1 MKAFDF
7 EVNKNIGIMAK
18 EVIIEAD
25 AKEVADK
32 IILAARDA
40 SNEADL
46 EFNTEHILKNVLD
59 RLGIANYASYEFRT
73 GKGTLVEGRIDALY
87 GRVVIEYERPGT
99 FEHPA
104 GFNHAKEQVIGY
116 IEQLAPSVEAYQ
128 KYFGVVLDGTEIGFV
143 RFRRTW
149 QSEGPY
155 PVNEQT
161 ILTFLEALRG
171 LRRKALRV
179 ESLNKDLGAGSPIA
193 KTLVRVLYETLN
205 RNKERNKR
213 VEVLFD
219 DWKRV
224 FGQVCGYSPEKIKGL
239 EKAYGLSHD
248 GIDYEG
254 LLFAVHTYYAL
265 VMKLLAAEVAV
276 SSGGSYLQSYLKK
289 FEEAYY
295 QGHEELKNILR
306 DVEEGD
312 IFSSAIGIKNFLEG
326 DYFGWYLDVWDEQI
340 GEAVSKLA
348 KTLSEYEPA
357 TLEHEPEEAKDL
369 LKRLYQYLVPKK
381 IRHDLGEYYTPD
393 WLAELVISE
402 VGYDGNMKKR
412 FLDPAC
418 GSGTFLVLAIKRARQ
433 YASDHF
439 IGETETL
446 EGILKNIVGFDL
458 NPLAVLAARTN
469 YLIALGKL
477 IKYKREEIEIPVY
490 FADSILVERKQ
501 TLYGSYAY
509 SLRTEAG
516 EFQIPIGVAKKG
528 LLPKVLAVVEDCVK
542 SGFSGDEFEER
553 VKKEVLRSSAKLNKK
568 EIYIL
573 DELFYKLAELEEEGK
588 NRIWT
593 RILKNSFAP
602 LLQDKFDFVAGN
614 PPWVNWES
622 LPENYR
628 NGTKEM
634 WKDYKLFT
642 LSGMEAR
649 LGGGKKD
656 ISILFAYRC
665 MDRYLKDGGNFAFL
679 ITQSV
684 FKTKGAGEG
693 FRRFK
698 IRERKKGKIKETP
711 VRVVKVHDLVEI
723 NPFEGA
729 NNRTTAIF
737 VKKKGETKYP
747 VRYVLWRRKKKER
760 IDQKDSLEEV
770 SRKSSRIELLAF
782 PSDEKN
788 KLSPWLTLPEKAF
801 NAVNKIKGKGSYH
814 GYEGINSGG
823 ANAVYWLNILGVAS
837 RRKEKIDISAYLR
850 NILGI
855 KAEEIEIKEI
865 VVENITKGMKKGVK
879 KIKPPVAIEDFFV
892 FPLIKTRH
900 LSKWKLKGYVYT
912 MQMQD
917 PKKRIGYDERWV
929 KVNFPKTYEYLK
941 SFEDVIRRRSSRVVR
956 QLMEKGPFYS
966 MYAVSKYTFSPYKV
980 TWNQMG
986 SKLSACVISSVN
998 DEFLGEKMVLPEHVL
1013 AFVSTENENEAH
1025 FVCAVLNSSVV
1036 DLAIRSIAGGT
1047 KSFGTPK
1054 IIENTIG
1061 IPKFDANNEVYR
1073 KLAELSKGAHEF
1085 ALKGEEDE
1093 LREVEEAIDREVTRL
1108 FGLGEEEVEEVKEAL
1123 RVVYGKGEVVEVE
1136 EEIKEKATEVKR
1148 EEGPKGRA
1156 LEGIVRK
1163 FKERE

>member
-1 MKAFDF
+1 
-7 EVNKNIGIMAK
+7 MAK

-171 LRRKALRV
+171 LRRKALKV
-179 ESLNKDLGAGSPIA
+179 ESLNKDLGAGSSIA
-193 KTLVRVLYETLN
+193 KIVVKVLYETLN
-205 RNKERNKR
+205 RNKGRNKR

-276 SSGGSYLQSYLKK
+276 SSGDSYLQSYLKK
-289 FEEAYY
+289 FEEAYHL
-295 QGHEELKNILR
+295 GHEELKNMLR
-306 DVEEGD
+306 VVEEGD

-357 TLEHEPEEAKDL
+357 TLEHDPEEVKDL

-402 VGYDGNMKKR
+402 VGYDGNVDKR

-418 GSGTFLVLAIKRARQ
+418 GSGTFLVLAMKRARQ

-509 SLRTEAG
+509 SLKTEAG

-528 LLPKVLAVVEDCVK
+528 LLPKMLAVVEDCVK
-542 SGFSGDEFEER
+542 SGFSEGEFEER
-553 VKKEVLRSSAKLNKK
+553 VKKEVLRAGAKLNKN

-573 DELFYKLAELEEEGK
+573 DGLFHKLAELEAEGK

-602 LLQDKFDFVAGN
+602 LLQDKFDFVVGN

-628 NGTKEM
+628 NETQGM
-634 WKDYKLFT
+634 WKDYKLF
-642 LSGMEAR
+642 LPKGYQAK
-649 LGGGKKD
+649 LGGAKDD
-656 ISILFAYRC
+656 ISILFSYRC
-665 MDRYLKDGGNFAFL
+665 LDRYLKDRGNFAFL
-679 ITQSV
+679 ITQAV

-698 IRERKKGKIKETP
+698 IKDVP
-711 VRVVKVHDLVEI
+711 VEVVKVHDLVEI
-723 NPFEGA
+723 KPFEGA
-729 NNRTTAIF
+729 NNRTAAIF
-737 VKKKGETKYP
+737 IKKPFFKKETFTKEKLERETKYP

-760 IDQKDSLEEV
+760 IDQKDSLEEA
-770 SRKSSRIELLAF
+770 SRKSSRIELLAL

-814 GYEGINSGG
+814 GYEGITVSP
-823 ANAVYWLNILGVAS
+823 
-837 RRKEKIDISAYLR
+837 
-850 NILGI
+850 
-855 KAEEIEIKEI
+855 KA
-865 VVENITKGMKKGVK
+865 
-879 KIKPPVAIEDFFV
+879 
-892 FPLIKTRH
+892 H
-900 LSKWKLKGYVYT
+900 
-912 MQMQD
+912 
-917 PKKRIGYDERWV
+917 
-929 KVNFPKTYEYLK
+929 
-941 SFEDVIRRRSSRVVR
+941 
-956 QLMEKGPFYS
+956 
-966 MYAVSKYTFSPYKV
+966 TFSY
-980 TWNQMG
+980 
-986 SKLSACVISSVN
+986 A
-998 DEFLGEKMVLPEHVL
+998 
-1013 AFVSTENENEAH
+1013 
-1025 FVCAVLNSSVV
+1025 
-1036 DLAIRSIAGGT
+1036 
-1047 KSFGTPK
+1047 
-1054 IIENTIG
+1054 
-1061 IPKFDANNEVYR
+1061 
-1073 KLAELSKGAHEF
+1073 
-1085 ALKGEEDE
+1085 
-1093 LREVEEAIDREVTRL
+1093 
-1108 FGLGEEEVEEVKEAL
+1108 
-1123 RVVYGKGEVVEVE
+1123 
-1136 EEIKEKATEVKR
+1136 
-1148 EEGPKGRA
+1148 
-1156 LEGIVRK
+1156 
-1163 FKERE
+1163 

>member
-1 MKAFDF
+1 
-7 EVNKNIGIMAK
+7 MAK

-46 EFNTEHILKNVLD
+46 EVNTEHILKNVLD
-59 RLGIANYASYEFRT
+59 RLSIANYVSYEFRT
-73 GKGTLVEGRIDALY
+73 GKGTLVEGEGKVDALY

-104 GFNHAKEQVIGY
+104 GFNHAKGQVIGY
-116 IEQLAPSVEAYQ
+116 IEQLALSVEDRQ
-128 KYFGVVLDGTEIGFV
+128 EYFGVVLDGYQIGFV
-143 RFRRTW
+143 RFRKTW
-149 QSEGPY
+149 VSDGPY
-155 PVNEQT
+155 PVNEHT

-179 ESLNKDLGAGSPIA
+179 ESLNKDLGAGSPVA
-193 KTLVRVLYETLN
+193 ETFVKVLYETLN
-205 RNKERNKR
+205 RNKGRNKR
-213 VEVLFD
+213 VGVLFD

-239 EKAYGLSHD
+239 EKAYGLSED
-248 GIDYEG
+248 EIDYEG

-276 SSGGSYLQSYLKK
+276 SSGDSYLQSYLKK

-295 QGHEELKNILR
+295 QGHEELKNMLR
-306 DVEEGD
+306 VVEEGD

-348 KTLSEYEPA
+348 NTLSKFEPA
-357 TLEHEPEEAKDL
+357 TLEHEPEEVNDL

-439 IGETETL
+439 IDETETL
-446 EGILKNIVGFDL
+446 EGILKNVVGFDL

-509 SLRTEAG
+509 SLKTEAG
-516 EFQIPIGVAKKG
+516 EFQIPIGVARKG
-528 LLPKVLAVVEDCVK
+528 LLPKVLVVVEDCVK
-542 SGFSGDEFEER
+542 SGFSEDEFEER
-553 VKKEVLRSSAKLNKK
+553 VKKEFLRSSAKLNKK
-568 EIYIL
+568 EIYVL

-602 LLQDKFDFVAGN
+602 LLQDKFDFVVGN

-628 NGTKEM
+628 NETQGL

-665 MDRYLKDGGNFAFL
+665 LDRYLKDGGNFAFL
-679 ITQSV
+679 ITQAV

-698 IRERKKGKIKETP
+698 IKEEPIK
-711 VRVVKVHDLVEI
+711 VVKVHDLVEI

-729 NNRTTAIF
+729 SNRTAAIF
-737 VKKKGETKYP
+737 IKKKGETTYPIKYE
-747 VRYVLWRRKKKER
+747 LWKKKER
-760 IDQKDSLEEV
+760 IDQKDSLEEAL
-770 SRKSSRIELLAF
+770 RKSSRIELDAY

-801 NAVNKIKGKGSYH
+801 DAVNKVKGKGYYH
-814 GYEGINSGG
+814 AYEGINSGG

-837 RRKEKIDISAYLR
+837 RRKEKIDIPAHVR
-850 NILGI
+850 NIFGI
-855 KAEEIEIKEI
+855 EMGAAIEIKEI

-900 LSKWKLKGYVYT
+900 LSKWKLNGYVYT
-912 MQMQD
+912 LQMQD

-929 KVNFPKTYEYLK
+929 KVNFSKTYRYLK
-941 SFEDVIRRRSSRVVR
+941 GFEEILIERAAYKKY
-956 QLMEKGPFYS
+956 LGKAPFYS
-966 MYAVSKYTFSPYKV
+966 MYDLGKYTFSPYKV
-980 TWNQMG
+980 VWNRMG
-986 SKLSACVISSVN
+986 SKLNACVISSVN
-998 DEFLGEKMVLPEHVL
+998 DEFLGEKKILPENVL
-1013 AFVSTENENEAH
+1013 AFIPIDNENEAH
-1025 FVCAVLNSSVV
+1025 FICAVLNSSVV

-1054 IIENTIG
+1054 IIEETIR
-1061 IPKFDANNEVYR
+1061 IPNFDANNENHR
-1073 KLAELSKGAHEF
+1073 KLAELSRKAHEL
-1085 ALKGEEDE
+1085 AAQEDE
-1093 LREVEEAIDREVTRL
+1093 DKLRKVEAEIDRKVANL
-1108 FGLGEEEVEEVKEAL
+1108 FGLNEEEVGEVKEAL
-1123 RVVYGKGEVVEVE
+1123 SVVYGEGEVVEVGKE
-1136 EEIKEKATEVKR
+1136 EVGEKEAAEVKR
-1148 EEGPKGRA
+1148 EKAQRGRA
-1156 LEGIVRK
+1156 LEGLVK
-1163 FKERE
+1163 GFKGSNRYTIIKNHEKDNL

>member
-1 MKAFDF
+1 
-7 EVNKNIGIMAK
+7 MAEK
-18 EVIIEAD
+18 VIIEAD

-32 IILAARDA
+32 IVLAARA
-40 SNEADL
+40 ANNEEDL
-46 EFNTEHILKNVLD
+46 RINTEHIIKNVLD
-59 RLGIANYASYEFRT
+59 RLGIANYVHYEFRT

-87 GRVVIEYERPGT
+87 GQVVIEYEKPGT
-99 FEHPA
+99 FEQPA
-104 GFNHAKEQVIGY
+104 GFKHAKEQVIGY
-116 IEQLAPSVEAYQ
+116 IEQLTPSVEDYQ
-128 KYFGVVLDGTEIGFV
+128 KYFGVVLDGCQIGFV
-143 RFRRTW
+143 RFRKSW
-149 QSEGPY
+149 VSEGPY
-155 PVNEQT
+155 PVNGHT

-193 KTLVRVLYETLN
+193 KTIVNVFYEALN
-205 RNKERNKR
+205 RNKGHNNK

-224 FGQVCGYSPEKIKGL
+224 FGQVCGYSPDKIKGL
-239 EKAYGLSHD
+239 EKAYGLSAD
-248 GIDYEG
+248 EMDYER

-295 QGHEELKNILR
+295 QGQEELKNTLR
-306 DVEEGD
+306 DVEDGD

-326 DYFGWYLDVWDEQI
+326 DYFGWYLDVWNEQI

-357 TLEHEPEEAKDL
+357 TLEHEPEEVKDL
-369 LKRLYQYLVPKK
+369 LKRLYQYLVPKR

-402 VGYDGNMKKR
+402 VGYDGNVNKR

-433 YASDHF
+433 YALDHF
-439 IGETETL
+439 SDKTETL

-477 IKYKREEIEIPVY
+477 IKYKSGEIEIPVY
-490 FADSILVERKQ
+490 FADSILVERKP
-501 TLYGSYAY
+501 TVFGSYAY
-509 SLRTEAG
+509 SLKTEAG
-516 EFQIPIGVAKKG
+516 EFQIPIGVVKKG
-528 LLPKVLAVVEDCVK
+528 LLSKVLAVVDDCVK
-542 SGFSGDEFEER
+542 TPGFSEDEFEER
-553 VKKEVLRSSAKLNKK
+553 VKKEVSRFGAKLNEN
-568 EIYIL
+568 EIYVL
-573 DELFYKLAELEEEGK
+573 NGLFRKLAELEEEGK

-602 LLQDKFDFVAGN
+602 LLQDKFDFVVGN
-614 PPWVNWES
+614 PPWVNWEN

-628 NGTKEM
+628 DGTKEM

-642 LSGMEAR
+642 LSGMAAR

-656 ISILFAYRC
+656 ISILFSYRC
-665 MDRYLKDGGNFAFL
+665 LDRYLKDGGNFGFL
-679 ITQSV
+679 ITQTV

-698 IRERKKGKIKETP
+698 IRVQKEGKIKEKTLK
-711 VRVVKVHDLVEI
+711 VLKVHDLVEI

-729 NNRTTAIF
+729 SNRTSAFF

-747 VRYVLWRRKKKER
+747 VRYVLWRRKKNER
-760 IDQKDSLEEV
+760 IDLKNSLEEV
-770 SRKSSRIELLAF
+770 SKKTSRIELLAY

-788 KLSPWLTLPEKAF
+788 KLSPWLTLPGKAF
-801 NAVNKIKGKGSYH
+801 DAVNKIKGKGYYR

-837 RRKEKIDISAYLR
+837 KRREEIEIPAHVR

-855 KAEEIEIKEI
+855 EMDEEIEIKEI

-900 LSKWKLKGYVYT
+900 LSKWKLNGYIYT
-912 MQMQD
+912 LQMQD

-929 KVNFPKTYEYLK
+929 KVNFPKTYGYLK
-941 SFEDVIRRRSSRVVR
+941 GFEEILKDRAAYKKY
-956 QLMEKGPFYS
+956 LGKAPFYS
-966 MYAVSKYTFSPYKV
+966 MYNLGRYTFSPYKV
-980 TWNQMG
+980 VWNRIG
-986 SKLSACVISSVN
+986 SKITACVISLVK
-998 DEFLGEKMVLPEHVL
+998 DKILGERIILPSENTT
-1013 AFVSTENENEAH
+1013 FVPTESENEAH
-1025 FVCAVLNSSVV
+1025 FICSILNSSIV
-1036 DLAIRSIAGGT
+1036 DLMICGISGGSGFT
-1047 KSFGTPK
+1047 SFGTPK
-1054 IIENTIG
+1054 IIENTIR
-1061 IPKFDANNEVYR
+1061 IPKFEVHNAIHS
-1073 KLAELSKGAHEF
+1073 KLAELSKKAHEI
-1085 ALKGEEDE
+1085 ASKEEEEE
-1093 LREVEEAIDREVTRL
+1093 LREVEEEIDRQVARL
-1108 FGLGEEEVEEVKEAL
+1108 FGLSEEEMGDVNDAL
-1123 RVVYGKGEVVEVE
+1123 RVVYGKGEVVVAE
-1136 EEIKEKATEVKR
+1136 EEV
-1148 EEGPKGRA
+1148 GKGRTG
-1156 LEGIVRK
+1156 EKHNQR
-1163 FKERE
+1163 

>member
-1 MKAFDF
+1 
-7 EVNKNIGIMAK
+7 MAK

-32 IILAARDA
+32 IISAARDA
-40 SNEADL
+40 SNEEDL
-46 EFNTEHILKNVLD
+46 RINTEHILKNVLD

-73 GKGTLVEGRIDALY
+73 GKGTLVEGGGKIDALY
-87 GRVVIEYERPGT
+87 GRVVIEYEKPGT

-104 GFNHAKEQVIGY
+104 GFKHAKEQVIGY
-116 IEQLAPSVEAYQ
+116 IEQLSPSVEAYQ
-128 KYFGVVLDGTEIGFV
+128 KYFGVVLDGYRIGFV
-143 RFRRTW
+143 RFRQRW
-149 QSEGPY
+149 MSKGPY

-171 LRRKALRV
+171 LRRKALKV
-179 ESLNKDLGAGSPIA
+179 ESLNKDLGAGSQIA
-193 KTLVRVLYETLN
+193 KTLVRVLYETLS

-213 VEVLFD
+213 VKVLFD

-276 SSGGSYLQSYLKK
+276 SLGDSYLQSYLKK

-357 TLEHEPEEAKDL
+357 TLEHEMEEAKDL

-402 VGYDGNMKKR
+402 VGYDGNLNKR

-439 IGETETL
+439 IDETETL

-477 IKYKREEIEIPVY
+477 IKYKRKEIEIPVY
-490 FADSILVERKQ
+490 FTDSILVERKQ
-501 TLYGSYAY
+501 TLYGGYAY
-509 SLRTEAG
+509 SLKTEAG
-516 EFQIPIGVAKKG
+516 EFQIPIGVVKKG

-542 SGFSGDEFEER
+542 SGFSEDEFEER
-553 VKKEVLRSSAKLNKK
+553 VKKEVLRMGAKLNKN
-568 EIYIL
+568 EIYVL
-573 DELFYKLAELEEEGK
+573 GGLFRKLAELEEEGK

-602 LLQDKFDFVAGN
+602 LLLDKFDFVVGN

-634 WKDYKLFT
+634 WEDYKLFT

-665 MDRYLKDGGNFAFL
+665 MDRYLKEGGNFAFL
-679 ITQSV
+679 ITQTV

-698 IRERKKGKIKETP
+698 IKEEPIK
-711 VRVVKVHDLVEI
+711 VVKVHDLVEI
-723 NPFEGA
+723 KPFEGA
-729 NNRTTAIF
+729 NNRTAAIF
-737 VKKKGETKYP
+737 IKKKGKTTYP
-747 VRYVLWRRKKKER
+747 VKYELWKRKKKER
-760 IDQKDSLEEV
+760 IDQKDSLEEAL
-770 SRKSSRIELLAF
+770 RKSSRIKLLAF

-801 NAVNKIKGKGSYH
+801 NAVNKIKGKGFYRA
-814 GYEGINSGG
+814 YAGIYSGG
-823 ANAVYWLNILGVAS
+823 ANAVYWLNILGVATK
-837 RRKEKIDISAYLR
+837 RKEKIDIPAHLR

-855 KAEEIEIKEI
+855 NGEEIEIKEI
-865 VVENITKGMKKGVK
+865 VVENITEGMKKEVK
-879 KIKPPVAIEDFFV
+879 KVRTAIEDFFV
-892 FPLIKTRH
+892 FPLIKTQH
-900 LSKWKLKGYVYT
+900 LSKWKLNGYVYT
-912 MQMQD
+912 LQMQD
-917 PKKRIGYDERWV
+917 PKKR
-929 KVNFPKTYEYLK
+929 
-941 SFEDVIRRRSSRVVR
+941 VISRV
-956 QLMEKGPFYS
+956 
-966 MYAVSKYTFSPYKV
+966 
-980 TWNQMG
+980 
-986 SKLSACVISSVN
+986 
-998 DEFLGEKMVLPEHVL
+998 
-1013 AFVSTENENEAH
+1013 
-1025 FVCAVLNSSVV
+1025 
-1036 DLAIRSIAGGT
+1036 
-1047 KSFGTPK
+1047 
-1054 IIENTIG
+1054 
-1061 IPKFDANNEVYR
+1061 
-1073 KLAELSKGAHEF
+1073 
-1085 ALKGEEDE
+1085 
-1093 LREVEEAIDREVTRL
+1093 LRM
-1108 FGLGEEEVEEVKEAL
+1108 
-1123 RVVYGKGEVVEVE
+1123 
-1136 EEIKEKATEVKR
+1136 
-1148 EEGPKGRA
+1148 
-1156 LEGIVRK
+1156 
-1163 FKERE
+1163 

>member
-1 MKAFDF
+1 
-7 EVNKNIGIMAK
+7 MAK

-87 GRVVIEYERPGT
+87 GRVVIEYERPRT
-99 FEHPA
+99 FEQPA

-116 IEQLAPSVEAYQ
+116 IEQLAPSVEAFQ

-143 RFRRTW
+143 RFRKTW

-179 ESLNKDLGAGSPIA
+179 ESLNKDLGAGSQIA

-239 EKAYGLSHD
+239 EKAYGLSED
-248 GIDYEG
+248 EMDYEG

-289 FEEAYY
+289 FEEAYHL
-295 QGHEELKNILR
+295 GHEELKNMLR

-326 DYFGWYLDVWDEQI
+326 DYFGWYLDVWDEQL

-348 KTLSEYEPA
+348 NTLSKFEPA
-357 TLEHEPEEAKDL
+357 TLEHDPEEAKDL

-402 VGYDGNMKKR
+402 VGYDGNSEKR

-418 GSGTFLVLAIKRARQ
+418 GSGTFLVLAIKRARR
-433 YASDHF
+433 YALDIHKDK
-439 IGETETL
+439 TETL

-509 SLRTEAG
+509 SLKTEAG
-516 EFQIPIGVAKKG
+516 EFQIPIGVVKKG
-528 LLPKVLAVVEDCVK
+528 LLPKILAVVEDCVK
-542 SGFSGDEFEER
+542 TPGFSDDEFEER
-553 VKKEVLRSSAKLNKK
+553 VKRDVSRFGAKLNKK
-568 EIYIL
+568 EINVL
-573 DELFYKLAELEEEGK
+573 DELFHKLAELEAEGK

-602 LLQDKFDFVAGN
+602 LLQDKFDFVVGN

-628 NGTKEM
+628 NG
-634 WKDYKLFT
+634 
-642 LSGMEAR
+642 
-649 LGGGKKD
+649 
-656 ISILFAYRC
+656 
-665 MDRYLKDGGNFAFL
+665 
-679 ITQSV
+679 
-684 FKTKGAGEG
+684 
-693 FRRFK
+693 
-698 IRERKKGKIKETP
+698 
-711 VRVVKVHDLVEI
+711 
-723 NPFEGA
+723 
-729 NNRTTAIF
+729 
-737 VKKKGETKYP
+737 
-747 VRYVLWRRKKKER
+747 
-760 IDQKDSLEEV
+760 
-770 SRKSSRIELLAF
+770 
-782 PSDEKN
+782 
-788 KLSPWLTLPEKAF
+788 
-801 NAVNKIKGKGSYH
+801 
-814 GYEGINSGG
+814 
-823 ANAVYWLNILGVAS
+823 
-837 RRKEKIDISAYLR
+837 
-850 NILGI
+850 
-855 KAEEIEIKEI
+855 
-865 VVENITKGMKKGVK
+865 
-879 KIKPPVAIEDFFV
+879 
-892 FPLIKTRH
+892 
-900 LSKWKLKGYVYT
+900 
-912 MQMQD
+912 
-917 PKKRIGYDERWV
+917 
-929 KVNFPKTYEYLK
+929 
-941 SFEDVIRRRSSRVVR
+941 
-956 QLMEKGPFYS
+956 
-966 MYAVSKYTFSPYKV
+966 
-980 TWNQMG
+980 
-986 SKLSACVISSVN
+986 
-998 DEFLGEKMVLPEHVL
+998 
-1013 AFVSTENENEAH
+1013 
-1025 FVCAVLNSSVV
+1025 
-1036 DLAIRSIAGGT
+1036 
-1047 KSFGTPK
+1047 
-1054 IIENTIG
+1054 
-1061 IPKFDANNEVYR
+1061 
-1073 KLAELSKGAHEF
+1073 
-1085 ALKGEEDE
+1085 
-1093 LREVEEAIDREVTRL
+1093 
-1108 FGLGEEEVEEVKEAL
+1108 
-1123 RVVYGKGEVVEVE
+1123 
-1136 EEIKEKATEVKR
+1136 
-1148 EEGPKGRA
+1148 
-1156 LEGIVRK
+1156 
-1163 FKERE
+1163 

>member
-1 MKAFDF
+1 M
-7 EVNKNIGIMAK
+7 VK
-18 EVIIEAD
+18 EAIIEAD
-25 AKEVADK
+25 AKEVAEK
-32 IILAARDA
+32 ILSAAKDA
-40 SNEADL
+40 DNEADL
-46 EFNTEHILKNVLD
+46 EVNTEHILKNILD

-73 GKGTLVEGRIDALY
+73 GKGTLVEGTGRIDALY
-87 GRVVIEYERPGT
+87 GRVVIEYERPST

-104 GFNHAKEQVIGY
+104 GFNHAKGQVIGY
-116 IEQLAPSVEAYQ
+116 IEQLAPSVDAYQ
-128 KYFGVVLDGTEIGFV
+128 KYFGVVLDGQQIGFV
-143 RFRRTW
+143 RFRRSW

-179 ESLNKDLGAGSPIA
+179 ELLNKHLGAGSPIA
-193 KTLVRVLYETLN
+193 ETLVRVFYEALIK
-205 RNKERNKR
+205 NKEHKR
-213 VEVLFD
+213 VKVLFN

-239 EKAYGLSHD
+239 EKAYGLSED
-248 GIDYEG
+248 DIDYEG

-276 SSGGSYLQSYLKK
+276 SSGDSYLQSYLKK

-295 QGHEELKNILR
+295 RGHDELRNILQ

-402 VGYDGNMKKR
+402 IGYDGNLNKR

-433 YASDHF
+433 YALDHF
-439 IGETETL
+439 VDETETL

-490 FADSILVERKQ
+490 FADSILVERKP
-501 TLYGSYAY
+501 TVFGSYAY
-509 SLRTEAG
+509 SLKTEAG
-516 EFQIPIGVAKKG
+516 EFQIPIGVVRKG

-542 SGFSGDEFEER
+542 SGFSEDEFEER
-553 VKKEVLRSSAKLNKK
+553 VKKEVLRSRAKLN
-568 EIYIL
+568 ENELYVL
-573 DELFYKLAELEEEGK
+573 DGLFRKLAELEKEGRNK
-588 NRIWT
+588 IWT

-602 LLQDKFDFVAGN
+602 LLLGKFDFVIGN
-614 PPWVNWES
+614 PPWVLWDN
-622 LPENYR
+622 LPEHYR
-628 NGTKEM
+628 ENLEDLLKY
-634 WKDYKLFT
+634 YKLWKP
-642 LSGMEAR
+642 GER
-649 LGGGKKD
+649 WGGAKVD
-656 ISILFAYRC
+656 ISSLFTYRC
-665 MDRYLKDGGNFAFL
+665 LDKYLKEGGNFGFL

-684 FKTKGAGEG
+684 FKTKGAGEN

-698 IRERKKGKIKETP
+698 LSEEKGGRIREKPIEA
-711 VRVVKVHDLVEI
+711 VKVHDLVEI
-723 NPFEGA
+723 KPFEGA
-729 NNRTTAIF
+729 NNRTAAIF
-737 VKKKGETKYP
+737 IKKKGETTYP
-747 VRYVLWRRKKKER
+747 VKYELWRRKKKER
-760 IDQKDSLEEV
+760 IDQKNSLEEA
-770 SRKSSRIELLAF
+770 SRKSNRIELLAY

-788 KLSPWLTLPEKAF
+788 KLSPWLTLPEKAV
-801 NAVNKIKGKGSYH
+801 NAVRKVQGKGYYR

-837 RRKEKIDISAYLR
+837 KRKEKIEIPAYLR

-855 KAEEIEIKEI
+855 QDNEIEIKDI
-865 VVENITKGMKKGVK
+865 VVENITEGMKKGVE
-879 KIKPPVAIEDFFV
+879 KISPVAIEDFFV
-892 FPLIKTRH
+892 FPLIKTKH
-900 LSKWKLKGYVYT
+900 LKKWKLDGYIYT
-912 MQMQD
+912 LQMHD

-929 KVNFPKTYEYLK
+929 KVNFPKTYGYLK
-941 SFEDVIRRRSSRVVR
+941 DFEDAIRKRSSGVVR

-966 MYAVSKYTFSPYKV
+966 MYAVGEYTFSPYKV
-980 TWNQMG
+980 VWNQMG
-986 SKLSACVISSVN
+986 SKLNACVISSVN
-998 DEFLGEKMVLPEHVL
+998 DEFLGEKKVLPEHVL
-1013 AFVSTENENEAH
+1013 AFVSTDNENEAH
-1025 FVCAVLNSSVV
+1025 FICAVLNSSVV
-1036 DLAIRSIAGGT
+1036 DLAMRGIAGGT

-1054 IIENTIG
+1054 IIEETIR
-1061 IPKFDANNEVYR
+1061 IPKFDANEEKHR
-1073 KLAELSKGAHEF
+1073 KLAELSKKAHEL
-1085 ALKGEEDE
+1085 ASKEEEEE
-1093 LREVEEAIDREVTRL
+1093 LREIAKEIDIEVANL
-1108 FGLGEEEVEEVKEAL
+1108 FGLSEEEVEDVRGAL
-1123 RVVYGKGEVVEVE
+1123 RVVYGKGEETEEEVE
-1136 EEIKEKATEVKR
+1136 EKVAEVKR
-1148 EEGPKGRA
+1148 EERARGRA
-1156 LEGIVRK
+1156 LESLVKK
-1163 FKERE
+1163 FKES